1 MANCL
6 NKVMIIGYL
15 GRDPDM
21 RFTPSGRS
29 VSNFSVACNHTWK
42 SNDGEK
48 HVETEWFN
56 IVAWGKLAEI
66 SKQYLVK
73 GSRVYV
79 EGRLQSRTWQDNK
92 GVQHKSIEIV
102 AADILMLSE
111 TINQSDMDDSEESEE
126 YPF

>member
-6 NKVMIIGYL
+6 NKAMIIGYL
-15 GRDPDM
+15 GRDPEM

-29 VSNFSVACNHTWK
+29 VSNFSVACNHAWK

-66 SKQYLVK
+66 SKQYLEK

-102 AADILMLSE
+102 AADILMLNE
-111 TINQSDMDDSEESEE
+111 TINQSEMDDSEESEE